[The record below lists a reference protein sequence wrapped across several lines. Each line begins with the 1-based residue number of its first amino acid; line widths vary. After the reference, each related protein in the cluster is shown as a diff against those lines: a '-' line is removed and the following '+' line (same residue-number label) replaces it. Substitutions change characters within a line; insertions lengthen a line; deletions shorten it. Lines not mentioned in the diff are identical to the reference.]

1 MLLEPEIPPRPMA
14 PARIAGL
21 RGGVLLVITALM
33 LTACG
38 SGREDKL
45 AEQIAAAKSAAT
57 HAEKAQK
64 AAELALAKLEGVQK
78 PQTDEPD
85 DKEDPQVVEGDDSG
99 DADADT
105 DASNGDDSVPDD
117 VAADSEAESDGE
129 VVPNYAVRNSREA
142 RIKANTE
149 G

>member
-1 MLLEPEIPPRPMA
+1 MLFEPEILPRPSA
-14 PARIAGL
+14 PARIGGL
-21 RGGVLLVITALM
+21 RGGVLLVIAALM

-38 SGREDKL
+38 SSREDKL

-57 HAEKAQK
+57 RAEKAQK

-78 PQTDEPD
+78 PQPDEPE
-85 DKEDPQVVEGDDSG
+85 DKEEPEVVEGDDSG
-99 DADADT
+99 DADA
-105 DASNGDDSVPDD
+105 AGSDDSVPDD